1 MGTCIPAHI
10 LDEHGCITS
19 SQTSIE
25 RLSLVTDGTCPQAG
39 SRLEGLDK
47 LKNLKHLAWQGVS
60 DTREVTALCQC
71 IVENLVRLK
80 TLQLSFGSGS
90 MYARDLR
97 HGLNGFELAISEC
110 AIKLFALQSLS
121 LSNFAFTR
129 KYEMTAQAFNVAGL
143 RYLTLRGCAYQLAFL
158 QSLAQSRQP
167 LNLKS
172 FELCFDGIQEPDIA
186 NPHAVV
192 EFLTSFSGLE
202 YLHLLVSNTF
212 ISTHWFRDLIL
223 HHRRSLKSLIYHE
236 RDLISIDTERLF
248 EETRDVATSWAADIP
263 RILQQCD
270 LKFLGLC
277 LNLSSA
283 VS

>member
-1 MGTCIPAHI
+1 MGTCIPAQI

-19 SQTSIE
+19 SQTNIE

-47 LKNLKHLAWQGVS
+47 LKNLKHLAWQGVRGP
-60 DTREVTALCQC
+60 REVTALRRC
-71 IVENLVRLK
+71 VGENLMRLK
-80 TLQLSFGSGS
+80 TLQLSFGNGS
-90 MYARDLR
+90 MYAQDLG
-97 HGLNGFELAISEC
+97 HGLNGFELAVSEC
-110 AIKLFALQSLS
+110 AIKLFSLQSLS

-129 KYEMTAQAFNVAGL
+129 KYEMTTQAFNVAGL

-158 QSLAQSRQP
+158 QSLARSRQP
-167 LNLKS
+167 LKLKS

-202 YLHLLVSNTF
+202 YLLLISNTF
-212 ISTHWFRDLIL
+212 IPMHWFRGPIL

-248 EETRDVATSWAADIP
+248 QETRDVATSWAADIP
-263 RILQQCD
+263 RTLQQCD

-277 LNLSSA
+277 LNLSFA

>member
-1 MGTCIPAHI
+1 MGTCIPAQI

-19 SQTSIE
+19 SQTGIE
-25 RLSLVTDGTCPQAG
+25 RLSLVTDGTCPQGG

-47 LKNLKHLAWQGVS
+47 LKNLKHLAWQGVCEP
-60 DTREVTALCQC
+60 REVTALCRC
-71 IVENLVRLK
+71 VGENRTRLK
-80 TLQLSFGSGS
+80 TLQISFGSGS
-90 MYARDLR
+90 MYARDLG

-110 AIKLFALQSLS
+110 AIKLFSLQSLS
-121 LSNFAFTR
+121 LSNFAFTG
-129 KYEMTAQAFNVAGL
+129 KYETTTQAFNIAGL
-143 RYLTLRGCAYQLAFL
+143 RYLTLRGCAYQLDFL
-158 QSLAQSRQP
+158 QSLARSRQP
-167 LNLKS
+167 LKLKS

-202 YLHLLVSNTF
+202 YLHLLISNTF
-212 ISTHWFRDLIL
+212 IPMHWFRGPIL

-236 RDLISIDTERLF
+236 RDLISIDTESLF
-248 EETRDVATSWAADIP
+248 EETRDVTTSWAADIP
-263 RILQQCD
+263 RTLQQCD
-270 LKFLGLC
+270 MKFLGLC